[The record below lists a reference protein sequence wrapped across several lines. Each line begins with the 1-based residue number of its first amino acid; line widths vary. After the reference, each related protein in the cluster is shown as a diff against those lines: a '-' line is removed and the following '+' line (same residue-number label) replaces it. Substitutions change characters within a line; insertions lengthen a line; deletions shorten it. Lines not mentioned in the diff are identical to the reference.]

1 MAKKEDIDW
10 RLEIYDGY
18 LNGAT
23 FSLEKFVSTQIND
36 HEHCMFCWQKITDLP
51 IEDSDTEG
59 YCTVDAETGQTLWV
73 CKQCFNDFQKQ
84 LDFKL
89 K

>member
-1 MAKKEDIDW
+1 MTKKEEVDW

-18 LNGAT
+18 LNGAI
-23 FSLEKFVSTQIND
+23 FSFKKFVSTETND
-36 HEHCMFCWQKITDLP
+36 HEHCMFCWQKITDLQ
-51 IEDSDTEG
+51 IEDSDNEG
-59 YCTVDAETGQTLWV
+59 YCTVDSAGQTLWV
-73 CKQCFNDFQKQ
+73 CKNCFNDFQKQ